1 MLKQYE
7 NRDFKLLQSW
17 VTDAELLF
25 QFAGTDFHY
34 PITEQ
39 QLTVYKEKNP
49 DRHFYIGYYD
59 NQAAAFGEIIPQSD
73 AAFRLGRLIV
83 GNPNLRGQG
92 LGYRFDKDLVNE
104 CKETFHAKVVDL
116 FVWEENHPAI
126 RCYQKAGFSFTDEPG
141 FFLQYNDKQFTIHKM
156 SLRVI

>member
-39 QLTVYKEKNP
+39 QLTVYKEKTLTGIFIL
-49 DRHFYIGYYD
+49 DIM
-59 NQAAAFGEIIPQSD
+59 IIKLQH
-73 AAFRLGRLIV
+73 L
-83 GNPNLRGQG
+83 
-92 LGYRFDKDLVNE
+92 
-104 CKETFHAKVVDL
+104 AK
-116 FVWEENHPAI
+116 
-126 RCYQKAGFSFTDEPG
+126 
-141 FFLQYNDKQFTIHKM
+141 
-156 SLRVI
+156 